1 MTELPAELSAAC
13 VSCGAPVTGE
23 FCAQCGERRADAH
36 DLSLRAFLKHGLSSV
51 LNIDARGYRSM
62 VHLVT
67 RPGQL
72 TADYVT
78 GRRSSYL
85 TPIQI
90 FLIANVL
97 FFISAAFLPVVTF
110 DTPLNSH
117 LAHETFGPVAA
128 RMLRE
133 KFANFTSV
141 DYARFET
148 RFDYGA
154 EQQAKSLV
162 ILFAPMFAIAIALM
176 RLLRKEPAGKHLVFA
191 VHFVAFSLLLFIT
204 TGVVLELVRR
214 VITIDSNSGWIPLV
228 VIVFIVAWLVPAL
241 RRAYASGW
249 AAAFAQALV
258 MGLLYI
264 PFLGLFRTLLF
275 FTVYYTT

>member
-1 MTELPAELSAAC
+1 MSELPVAC
-13 VSCGAPVTGE
+13 VTCGAPMTGE
-23 FCAQCGERRADAH
+23 FCAQCGERRADSH
-36 DLSLRAFLKHGLSSV
+36 DLSLRNFLKDSLASV
-51 LNIDARGYRSM
+51 LNFDARGYRSI

-78 GRRSSYL
+78 GRRSNYL
-85 TPIQI
+85 TPIQV
-90 FLIANVL
+90 FLVANVL

-110 DTPLNSH
+110 DTPLNAH
-117 LAHETFGPVAA
+117 LQHETFGPVAA

-133 KFANFTSV
+133 KFANFASI

-154 EQQAKSLV
+154 DQQAKSLV

-176 RLLRKEPAGKHLVFA
+176 RFVRKEPAGKHLVFA
-191 VHFVAFSLLLFIT
+191 VHFVAFSLLLFIA
-204 TGVVLELVRR
+204 TGVALELLRR
-214 VITIDSNSGWIPLV
+214 VTPIDSNSGWIPLC

-241 RRAYASGW
+241 RRAYASSW